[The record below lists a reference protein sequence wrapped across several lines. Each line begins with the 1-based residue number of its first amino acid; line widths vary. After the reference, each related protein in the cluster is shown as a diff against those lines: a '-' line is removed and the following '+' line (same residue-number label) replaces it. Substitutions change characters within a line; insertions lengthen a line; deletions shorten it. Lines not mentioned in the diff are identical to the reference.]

1 MPQGAS
7 SAREKDVFR
16 RPCPLQPA
24 DAGAEPVQY
33 LSIAIEKSFLARIA
47 EIVAEKVASWSD
59 KELWNFTKYIGLKVQ
74 HGEKLSPMES
84 ALWKASELR
93 QWRSI
98 MSAFISS
105 DEARTEYGD
114 EDWRLAIVVSAYLSG
129 YSGARIDDSP
139 IPNKPGMAAANAL
152 ATIMWAGKIG
162 KDPVEA
168 GTRWLTRMRARS
180 DLSPFASSLL
190 GLLNQSAGRPKRRD

>member
-1 MPQGAS
+1 M
-7 SAREKDVFR
+7 AREKDVFR
-16 RPCPLQPA
+16 RPCPLPPA
-24 DAGAEPVQY
+24 EAGAEPVQY
-33 LSIAIEKSFLARIA
+33 LSIALEKLILARIA
-47 EIVAEKVASWSD
+47 EIAAEKVAIWND
-59 KELWNFTKYIGLKVQ
+59 RELWKFTKDIGLKVQ
-74 HGEKLSPMES
+74 SGEKLSPMEL
-84 ALWKASELR
+84 ALWEASQLR

-98 MSAFISS
+98 MTAFISS
-105 DEARTEYGD
+105 YEARAEYGD

-129 YSGARIDDSP
+129 YSGDRRDESP